1 MWFSVQGLNARRLQW
16 CAHGCRRYDDC
27 CLAREVLLAE
37 VGLQVRRRVYCCTY
51 LFKMSGNH
59 LLHLHLHFTVA
70 RIDIVEL
77 SFATLSVVRLHLSVE
92 IFVNVEER
100 RLSAYVKAEVIKSC
114 PVIFG
119 ALAGCIGVE

>member
-1 MWFSVQGLNARRLQW
+1 M
-16 CAHGCRRYDDC
+16 HGVCNGALTVVDGYDDC

-37 VGLQVRRRVYCCTY
+37 VGLQVRRRVYRCTY

-70 RIDIVEL
+70 RIDIVKL
-77 SFATLSVVRLHLSVE
+77 AFSTLSVVRLHLSVE